1 MPKRLERG
9 SEGLP
14 QQVQKEGFPMSTVDK
29 KLMDQML
36 RFAKDV
42 VVEGVDDMRG
52 GDSSRALN
60 SRDVHVMRAIME
72 RGMRTL
78 PIEQRVLSEAAFD
91 KRAFD
96 LGRMY
101 VIRQLGIWEVMSY
114 DVLHHE
120 SEYVAFPELIDGLV
134 DEGLVRRV
142 SDSSEGEQRDV
153 LMLTDA
159 GKELFAQQEDRLN
172 EHAGE
177 MFERLTEGEKM
188 QLYLLLRKMMG
199 TPASESNA
207 NQVHYKTD
215 IA

>member
-1 MPKRLERG
+1 
-9 SEGLP
+9 
-14 QQVQKEGFPMSTVDK
+14 MSTVDK

-42 VVEGVDDMRG
+42 VIEGVDDMRDG
-52 GDSSRALN
+52 NSSRRLN
-60 SRDVHVMRAIME
+60 SRDVHVARAIME

-114 DVLHHE
+114 DALHRE
-120 SEYVAFPELIDGLV
+120 SENMAFPELIDGLV

-142 SDSSEGEQRDV
+142 TDLSDGEQRDV

-159 GKELFAQQEDRLN
+159 GKELFAQQEGRLD
-172 EHAGE
+172 EHAGR

-199 TPASESNA
+199 TPASESSA
-207 NQVHYKTD
+207 NQVRRKTD

>member
-1 MPKRLERG
+1 
-9 SEGLP
+9 
-14 QQVQKEGFPMSTVDK
+14 MSTVDK

-52 GDSSRALN
+52 GDSPRALN

-142 SDSSEGEQRDV
+142 ADSSEGEQRDV

-199 TPASESNA
+199 TPASESSA
-207 NQVHYKTD
+207 NQVHCKTD